1 MKVLVLGATGML
13 GGYTALALKKAG
25 HEVVAA
31 SRRDSDNGFFADHG
45 IPYLGGWNLTDPRT
59 FAILPQDVGA
69 VVHMAGYMPAHGD
82 ASAMPY
88 VKSIVEGT
96 VNVAEWMVNETAC
109 RRIVFNTTP
118 ADLAAHYP
126 AGKPVDDDA
135 PRSFPKNGGDHAV
148 YAICKAAATDILENY
163 SITSGL
169 KPCVFRHF
177 TVFGWHPNAAFNI
190 NGRETVSPWRQ
201 VWRRAIAG
209 EDVEVWGAP
218 DHQVELL
225 YVDDFTDAV
234 EKAIRCDACGLFNL
248 PGFKPYTLDEEFQA
262 LIDVFSTGSRKSV
275 KRLCPEKPVGPTALL
290 KGDKA
295 ERLLGWKARV
305 DWRSACEKMRA
316 AAIENPFVKIWGPA
330 DSRDLPLI

>member
-13 GGYTALALKKAG
+13 GAYTSLALKRAG
-25 HEVVAA
+25 HEVTAA
-31 SRRDSDNGFFADHG
+31 SRRASDNGFFADYG
-45 IPYLGGWNLTDPRT
+45 IPYVGGWNLSDAET
-59 FAILPQDVGA
+59 FGRLPKDVEA

-88 VKSIVEGT
+88 VKSIVEGV
-96 VNVAEWMVNETAC
+96 VNVAEWMINETPC
-109 RRIVFNTTP
+109 RRIIFNTTP
-118 ADLAAHYP
+118 ADLSPHY
-126 AGKPVDDDA
+126 ATGIPVDDDA

-177 TVFGWHPNAAFNI
+177 TVFGWHPNAGFNV
-190 NGRETVSPWRQ
+190 NGVKTVSPWRQ
-201 VWRRAIAG
+201 VWRKAIAA
-209 EDVEVWGAP
+209 EDVEIWGAP
-218 DHQVELL
+218 DHRVELL
-225 YVDDFTDAV
+225 YVDDFTAAV

-248 PGFKPYTLDEEFQA
+248 PGVRPYTLDEEFSA
-262 LIDVFSTGSRKSV
+262 LIEVFSTGRVKSA

-290 KGDKA
+290 SGEKA
-295 ERLLGWKARV
+295 ARTLGWKARV

-316 AAIENPFVKIWGPA
+316 AAIENKFAKLWGPA
-330 DSRDLPLI
+330 DAEDIPVV